1 MFRIKQIVKM
11 FLQNVLLP
19 LVYAWYAR
27 KPVEKGRILFADA
40 HHEEIPFSMR
50 RVYEALAKGNTAPD
64 EESAGRYADAGE
76 TRTEDERR
84 ITVCVRNFDRM
95 PYGELMRYLLR
106 FMRQYAT
113 AEYVFICD
121 YYLPVAACRKRPET
135 TVVQLW
141 HSCGLMKRIA
151 HDAGQD
157 IPKGYRGNM
166 FGNYTY
172 LTLSAQVCVP
182 VHARALR
189 IPEERIRAIGISR
202 TDYYFDEEWNRRCR
216 EAFYGQYPQARGKRI
231 ALWAPTFR
239 GNAAMPRLEGLQE
252 IRRAAE
258 ALKEEWYFVIR
269 AHPHVDAHGQISN
282 CSIPTEELL
291 PVTDLMITDYSSI
304 MFDFLLYRKP
314 IVLFAP
320 DLEQYEA
327 ERGFYLNYRE
337 IPYPLAQTEEELVRA
352 IAGSADVLDAL
363 DGDAFVTKKEPEC
376 VEEEPGRTEEKP
388 ERAKEE
394 LGVAKKGD
402 GKRVGRPE
410 EIDRF
415 REKYVGACDGHATE
429 RILELVQLG

>member
-1 MFRIKQIVKM
+1 MFRIKQIIKM

-27 KPVEKGRILFADA
+27 RPVEKGSILFADA

-50 RVYEALAKGNTAPD
+50 RVYEALVRKYPGNREGSGEPRQEKERSAAD
-64 EESAGRYADAGE
+64 EEK
-76 TRTEDERR
+76 R
-84 ITVCVRNFDRM
+84 IRVYVRNFDEM
-95 PYGELMRYLLR
+95 PYGELLRYLLR
-106 FMRQYAT
+106 FMKQYAT

-121 YYLPVAACRKRPET
+121 YYLPVAACRKRQET

-172 LTLSAQVCVP
+172 LTLSAQICVP

-189 IPEERIRAIGISR
+189 IPEERIRATGISR

-216 EAFYGQYPQARGKRI
+216 EAFCEQYPQAKGKRI

-252 IRRAAE
+252 LRRAAE
-258 ALKEEWYFVIR
+258 ALQDEWYFVIK
-269 AHPHVDAHGQISN
+269 AHPHVDAHGQVSN

-291 PVTDLMITDYSSI
+291 PVADLMITDYSSV
-304 MFDFLLYRKP
+304 MFDFLLYQRP
-314 IVLFAP
+314 IILFAP

-337 IPYPLAQTEEELVRA
+337 IPYPLAQTAEEL
-352 IAGSADVLDAL
+352 
-363 DGDAFVTKKEPEC
+363 
-376 VEEEPGRTEEKP
+376 
-388 ERAKEE
+388 ERAVAGLGGAREGKGRSDEE
-394 LGVAKKGD
+394 V
-402 GKRVGRPE
+402 
-410 EIDRF
+410 DRF
-415 REKYVGACDGHATE
+415 REEYVGACDGHATE
-429 RILELVQLG
+429 RILELVGLG